1 MELSKNCTADIGF
14 ESPSSFLENL
24 KVPSKDAE
32 NMFYRKE
39 LVLKAEKMI
48 QSWDIFAPKG
58 NLFFVTHAL
67 KDYLSMR
74 V

>member
-1 MELSKNCTADIGF
+1 
-14 ESPSSFLENL
+14 
-24 KVPSKDAE
+24 
-32 NMFYRKE
+32 MFYRKE

-67 KDYLSMR
+67 KELLTSKPLLKHFDDDKKVFLTMMHPSQ